1 MELQKLLD
9 EGNNDPNVL
18 DRCNRILP
26 TYNGFLHS
34 FNSKGLEEDNLQ
46 EWDEDLFKNALQG
59 RKRKR
64 RKGAMDSASKTKK
77 RRSHLLGS
85 QGSRDRRSYAG
96 NNAQMDPA

>member
-1 MELQKLLD
+1 MEVPRNWINGTYELELQKLLD
-9 EGNNDPNVL
+9 AGNNDPNVL

-34 FNSKGLEEDNLQ
+34 FKSKGLAEDNLQ

-64 RKGAMDSASKTKK
+64 RRGAMDSNKNSRFKSNKTTNEI
-77 RRSHLLGS
+77 S
-85 QGSRDRRSYAG
+85 
-96 NNAQMDPA
+96 